1 MDALFPLVS
10 LSFTTFLYT
19 FFFLSFSL
27 SLSLSHT
34 HILTYT
40 IVSSST
46 ADNHIHTQVRQSLF
60 LNSLRRTHSYVT
72 RYSFKRSNLLLIHLS
87 LTDIIGSLFRPLI
100 FLHLHQIISFCF
112 CFLNC
117 SFIFNCCEH
126 LLKHTHESSY
136 SHTLRLPPYT
146 IFLSL
151 THKHTLSHWRSH
163 LCTRIPSYSLSH
175 RCT

>member
-1 MDALFPLVS
+1 MRLSRWMLSFLWS
-10 LSFTTFLYT
+10 LSLSQHFYILS
-19 FFFLSFSL
+19 FFFLSL

-34 HILTYT
+34 HT
-40 IVSSST
+40 
-46 ADNHIHTQVRQSLF
+46 HTHLHNRFLINSRQSHPHTSTSKSFPKFSKTNSF
-60 LNSLRRTHSYVT
+60 LP
-72 RYSFKRSNLLLIHLS
+72 KRSNLLLIHLS

-151 THKHTLSHWRSH
+151 THKHTLSH
-163 LCTRIPSYSLSH
+163 
-175 RCT
+175 